1 MKFIFDSYS
10 PDEKIPVLQYLKN
23 KKIKKYFSLETMAAI
38 VGLGKLIESLNLD
51 IEIPLYYATGMM
63 EYEDYGLKEIGE
75 HSVDRYGNF
84 SQKSFIESSRIQI
97 SPLNQFKVLQ
107 NMPLSF
113 LSINYNLRGDNA
125 VLCSSAAGL
134 IIQALNSDTNGHMII
149 GAGKVYKD
157 RKVEAGFAYL
167 EKREIEN
174 SHLISYAKE
183 FTKEAI
189 EIFRTLS
196 QGNDL

>member
-1 MKFIFDSYS
+1 MKVIFDSYS

-38 VGLGKLIESLNLD
+38 VGLGKLIERLNLD
-51 IEIPLYYATGMM
+51 TETPLYYATGMM
-63 EYEDYGLKEIGE
+63 EYEDYGLNEIGE
-75 HSVDRYGNF
+75 HSVDRDGNF

-125 VLCSSAAGL
+125 VLSSSSAGL
-134 IIQALNSDTNGHMII
+134 LIQALNSDTNGHMII

-157 RKVEAGFAYL
+157 RKVEVGFAHL
-167 EKREIEN
+167 EKKEIEN
-174 SHLISYAKE
+174 SHFMSY
-183 FTKEAI
+183 TKEAI